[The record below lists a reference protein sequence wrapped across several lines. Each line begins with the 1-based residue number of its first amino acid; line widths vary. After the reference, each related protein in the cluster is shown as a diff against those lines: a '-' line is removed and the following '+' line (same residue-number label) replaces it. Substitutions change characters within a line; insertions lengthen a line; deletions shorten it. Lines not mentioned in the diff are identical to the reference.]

1 MVHLPNGK
9 HAPMAAVMLCHRG
22 RRHGT
27 NRGMLNS
34 LGLLATGYS
43 YGACCQRNAARPKQA
58 AP

>member
-9 HAPMAAVMLCHRG
+9 HAPMAAVMLC
-22 RRHGT
+22 RRARWHGT
-27 NRGMLNS
+27 DVGMLNS

-43 YGACCQRNAARPKQA
+43 DGACCQRNAARPKQA